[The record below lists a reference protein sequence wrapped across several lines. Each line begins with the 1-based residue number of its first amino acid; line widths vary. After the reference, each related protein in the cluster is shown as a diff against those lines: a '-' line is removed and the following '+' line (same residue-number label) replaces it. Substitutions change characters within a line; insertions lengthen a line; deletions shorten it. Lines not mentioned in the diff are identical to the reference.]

1 MSDPINFRAR
11 GEWTGLSDRPLKVP
25 PTRRPQAGIEQGHA
39 ITSPK
44 GTSENISDPGIDRSE
59 LFAIAFGGAVG
70 ALIRIAV
77 DQGLPAAAGSWP
89 WATFAVNIAGA
100 VMLGYFVTRLQER
113 LPVSTLRRPLLGTGL
128 CGALTTFS
136 TVQIELLQMADRH
149 RYGLAVGYLFASV
162 LGGYFAVFSS
172 SALVRRVRAI
182 A

>member
-1 MSDPINFRAR
+1 
-11 GEWTGLSDRPLKVP
+11 VP
-25 PTRRPQAGIEQGHA
+25 PPRRPQAGIEQGHA

-44 GTSENISDPGIDRSE
+44 GTSESISDPGIDRSE

-77 DQGLPAAAGSWP
+77 DQALPAAAGSWP
-89 WATFAVNIAGA
+89 WATFVVNMTGA
-100 VMLGYFVTRLQER
+100 LMLGYFVTRLQER
-113 LPVSTLRRPLLGTGL
+113 LPISTLRRPLLGTGL

-136 TVQIELLQMADRH
+136 TVQIELLKMADQH

-162 LGGYFAVFSS
+162 LGGYFAVFGS

-182 A
+182 T